1 MRLEKI
7 DIQIDLDLWIKSYQQ
22 NPDPDNLYTTQIN
35 STKELLE
42 RCQQLCGQS
51 SNSTK
56 VGAIKMVITRL
67 NEIMTHLKQAESK

>member
-1 MRLEKI
+1 MEI
-7 DIQIDLDLWIKSYQQ
+7 SIELDLWIKSYQQ

-35 STKELLE
+35 STKELLD
-42 RCQQLCGQS
+42 RCHQLCGQS
-51 SNSTK
+51 QSSTK